1 MKRIFLLLVLMISVS
16 AFLNAQVNFSAKT
29 GDGELD
35 LTLGDMNTNAKANL
49 TVFKKDLSLSFNIGI
64 ARIDQLMLNYKMEP
78 ADIYLTLQIG
88 QQTGKTPDQVAEC
101 YKKNKG
107 KGWGVIAQEMGIKP
121 GSAEFHALKDKA
133 KGKNNKMK
141 EKGKGN
147 GNKGNG
153 KGKSK

>member
-1 MKRIFLLLVLMISVS
+1 MKRIFSILVLMISVN
-16 AFLNAQVNFSAKT
+16 ALLNAQVNFSAKT

-49 TVFKKDLSLSFNIGI
+49 SAFKKDLSLNFNIGVDK
-64 ARIDQLMLNYKMEP
+64 IDQMMVTYNMEP

-147 GNKGNG
+147 NG
-153 KGKSK
+153 KAKGKSK